1 MAPITNELD
10 TLLSPQQ
17 NTGSAP
23 PAGTKPQPAAAEIP
37 VTVNGARAVAGSD
50 KREPFSE
57 NTQTVLVFLNGAVI
71 RLSSP
76 VSPGQLLFLTNGA
89 TKKEVVCQ
97 VTKSKTYSSASG
109 YVELEFTEAS
119 PGFWGMRFPSSG
131 TAANLC
137 SAVRLAAPVPPT
149 TKLVEE
155 KVAETK
161 TETLPAPAAAIAIPS
176 NDTKTVPLQT
186 TCPTQPAPAVPT
198 DKPTES
204 KPVSAA
210 HEQNVPAALKIPTL
224 SEFLTQGGSGAEL
237 KGPEKPKPGA
247 AERNAAEDIR
257 HLQNALRKQDEV
269 AKATP
274 SEPEKK
280 VSLTNLLVPAAAR
293 ENPAPGSSSFD
304 FGADEVKIP
313 EWLAPLARNSLIVST
328 TPETKA
334 PAAHEI
340 DVKPFETNRTLVKS
354 AEPSTA
360 SSDSNEHHD
369 RVLHSEESAEENSEN
384 QQALFTLSG
393 DGPSPNFGSSLA
405 LDEKSGEGA
414 SKGLGA
420 GLKFGLLAA
429 TVLLAAGGG
438 WYWYSN
444 QVREVSA
451 SGAVTT
457 ANQVAVPAAAT
468 TSASEALEATAK
480 AKSGSA
486 ASMPGMETNRNLV
499 NSKNLRS
506 ENKESESPAAA
517 FSKAAANERNL
528 EQPLLPPAKSI
539 EEPAKKPSLGN
550 LHLGAPVR
558 GRNARSDSGAV
569 AAPALNIDA
578 VPASDISNANLLP
591 SNAEQPSAPAAPLQV
606 GGDVKTAALLSS
618 VAPIYPQMARNQ
630 RVSGDVKID
639 ALIGADG
646 RVSSTKVISGPALL
660 HQAAVD
666 AVRQWKYRAATLNGQ
681 QVPMHLTVTVQFRL
695 QQ

>member
-1 MAPITNELD
+1 MAPITNELE

-17 NTGSAP
+17 STGSAP
-23 PAGTKPQPAAAEIP
+23 PAGAKPQPAAAEIP

-131 TAANLC
+131 AAASVSTAMKTAMPI
-137 SAVRLAAPVPPT
+137 ATAKLA
-149 TKLVEE
+149 EE
-155 KVAETK
+155 KVSETKAETV
-161 TETLPAPAAAIAIPS
+161 PAPAAAIAIPS
-176 NDTKTVPLQT
+176 NGTESARLQT
-186 TCPTQPAPAVPT
+186 ARPPQPAPAVPT

-204 KPVSAA
+204 KPASAA
-210 HEQNVPAALKIPTL
+210 HEQNVPAAQKIPTL

-257 HLQNALRKQDEV
+257 HLQKALRKQDEV

-334 PAAHEI
+334 PPTHET
-340 DVKPFETNRTLVKS
+340 DAKPFETNRTHGES
-354 AEPSTA
+354 AEPSSA
-360 SSDSNEHHD
+360 SSDSNEHHG
-369 RVLHSEESAEENSEN
+369 RAWHSEEPGADDSEN
-384 QQALFTLSG
+384 RQALFTLSG

-414 SKGLGA
+414 PKGSIA

-429 TVLLAAGGG
+429 SVLLAAGGG

-451 SGAVTT
+451 SGAVTA
-457 ANQVAVPAAAT
+457 ANQVAAPAAAS
-468 TSASEALEATAK
+468 TSASEALDATAK
-480 AKSGSA
+480 AKSGSPT
-486 ASMPGMETNRNLV
+486 SIPSVETSRNPV
-499 NSKNLRS
+499 NSKNLRT
-506 ENKESESPAAA
+506 ENKESESPAAT
-517 FSKAAANERNL
+517 FSKPVANERNL
-528 EQPLLPPAKSI
+528 EQLSLPPANSI
-539 EEPAKKPSLGN
+539 EGPAKKPSLGKV
-550 LHLGAPVR
+550 HLGAPMP
-558 GRNARSDSGAV
+558 GRHAGSDSGAV
-569 AAPALNIDA
+569 AAPALNSEV
-578 VPASDISNANLLP
+578 VPDGDISSTNLLP
-591 SNAEQPSAPAAPLQV
+591 SNSKQPSAPAAPLQV
-606 GGDVKTAALLSS
+606 GGDVKTATLLSS
-618 VAPIYPQMARNQ
+618 VAPIYPQIARNQ

-646 RVSSTKVISGPALL
+646 RVSTTKVIAGPALL

-666 AVRQWKYRAATLNGQ
+666 AVRQWKYRAAALNGQ